1 MAENTA
7 LQLLQNGYIFALIE
21 QYNFVKK
28 ACNNIFEYRVVQGFH
43 YSFHVS
49 VVFLFF
55 YFLFFNYFLSKAF
68 QNWENES

>member
-1 MAENTA
+1 MADHTA

-49 VVFLFF
+49 AVFFF
-55 YFLFFNYFLSKAF
+55 YFIFFIESFPKLSK
-68 QNWENES
+68 

>member
-1 MAENTA
+1 MAEHTA

-21 QYNFVKK
+21 RYNFVKK

-43 YSFHVS
+43 YSIHVS
-49 VVFLFF
+49 VVFFY

-68 QNWENES
+68 QN